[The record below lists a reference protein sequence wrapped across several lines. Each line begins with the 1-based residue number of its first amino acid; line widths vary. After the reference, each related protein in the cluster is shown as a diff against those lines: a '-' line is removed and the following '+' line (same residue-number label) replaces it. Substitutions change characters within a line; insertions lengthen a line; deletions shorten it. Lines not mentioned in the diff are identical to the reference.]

1 MIVVGAGGAAHLPGM
16 VAVMTGLSVIGVPVK
31 GSSLEG
37 SIRCT
42 ALYKCPSV
50 FILYPLSM
58 VRPTDKFFS
67 TWQRGIP
74 VATVAIN
81 NGTNAGLL
89 AVRILSAGNPDL
101 VRNMEEYRL

>member
-1 MIVVGAGGAAHLPGM
+1 
-16 VAVMTGLSVIGVPVK
+16 
-31 GSSLEG
+31 
-37 SIRCT
+37 
-42 ALYKCPSV
+42 
-50 FILYPLSM
+50 M
-58 VRPTDKFFS
+58 VRSTDKSFS

-101 VRNMEEYRL
+101 VRNMEEYMKDLEKEVLGKVEKLEKVGWKSYSASRS